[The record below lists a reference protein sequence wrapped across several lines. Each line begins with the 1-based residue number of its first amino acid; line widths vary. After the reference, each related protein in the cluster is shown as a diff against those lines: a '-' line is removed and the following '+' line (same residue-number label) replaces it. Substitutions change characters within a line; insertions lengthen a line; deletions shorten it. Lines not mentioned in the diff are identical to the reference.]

1 MKLLENHF
9 EDYLKNKEDNDL
21 HSNFN
26 YKIIPDDINNLQ
38 NLIIYGPPGI
48 GKYSQMLS
56 IIKKYSPTNLKYEKK
71 MSITFNKNIYY
82 FKISDIHFE
91 IDVALLGCNSKLLW
105 NEIYNNI
112 IDVILTRS
120 VPVGIIVCKNFH
132 EIHSELLEIF
142 YSYMQSML
150 NSQISL
156 KFIILTEE
164 ISFIPKNIINC
175 SKTFPISRPS
185 KNTYSKKLKINMNKK
200 TTDSITNIKD
210 LISNNTQYSYSS
222 QQIFKDIISTIN
234 YPNLKMFNFIDIREK
249 LYELFIYN
257 YNIPNFI
264 WNVLNYLI
272 ISDKIK
278 EEYNAKVLIKT
289 YEFLKYFNNNY
300 RSIFHLES
308 YILYLISIV
317 HELS

>member
-9 EDYLKNKEDNDL
+9 EDYLKNKLTNDL
-21 HSNFN
+21 HPSFN
-26 YKIIPDDINNLQ
+26 YNIMPDNINDLK

-56 IIKKYSPTNLKYEKK
+56 IIQKYSATNLKYEKK
-71 MSITFNKNIYY
+71 MSITFNKNIYF

-91 IDVALLGCNSKLLW
+91 IDLALLGCNSKLLW

-120 VPVGIIVCKNFH
+120 NPVGIIVCKNFH

-142 YSYMQSML
+142 YSYMQSMI
-150 NSQISL
+150 NSQLSL
-156 KFIILTEE
+156 KFILITEE
-164 ISFIPKNIINC
+164 ISFIPKNILNC
-175 SKTFPISRPS
+175 SKLFALPRPS

-200 TTDSITNIKD
+200 QINLITNIKD
-210 LISNNTQYSYSS
+210 LISDNANSCYSS
-222 QQIFKDIISTIN
+222 QQIFKDIITIILE
-234 YPNLKMFNFIDIREK
+234 PNMKTFNFIEIREK
-249 LYELFIYN
+249 LYDLFIYN
-257 YNIPNFI
+257 YNIPNFT
-264 WNVLNYLI
+264 WNILNHLI
-272 ISDKIK
+272 INNKIK
-278 EEYNAKVLIKT
+278 DSDNANVLIKT
-289 YEFLKYFNNNY
+289 HEFLKYFNNNY

-317 HELS
+317 HELQ